1 MADGPVAG
9 RVERRRSLLE
19 ERHRPWRPRTL
30 PALLD
35 DVAAGV
41 PDRPFVIDE
50 QGSHTYAQ
58 LAEWSRGLAR
68 GLLEHGVG
76 PGDHV
81 AMLLPNSAETVAVRF
96 AVARVGAVAVPVN
109 PLLHAEELGYVLR
122 QSKASVLVTAEEHRG
137 GDLLA
142 VLDEAAPGWES
153 GAGADPSGPDL
164 RLVVTVPRAASA
176 PRRPGRLTLATLARD
191 EDGPLDARLR
201 EVARASAPEDTA
213 TIFYTSGTT
222 GQPKGVLSTHDMEL
236 RSAYGSA
243 YTRAFEDGRRIYF
256 SLPLHHVF
264 AYVEGLLASLF
275 VGGCVV
281 VGAVFDPK
289 AALDAIERHR
299 AGEALFVPTMSL
311 AVVEAARRSS
321 YDLESLHSVM
331 SAASSAPERLWT
343 DLRDELGLEQ
353 LVTAYGMTE
362 TSAATTFT
370 MPGDPVDDLV
380 GTVGRPKPGGAAGD
394 LVEYKTVGID
404 GSDLPAGAEGEL
416 VARGAIVAEGYFE
429 KPEET
434 AAVSLPGGWLR
445 SGDLGLV
452 RDDGYLVL
460 TGRAKDL
467 YKCGGELVMPTEVE
481 HRLTRLDS
489 VAQAYVVG
497 VPDERMGEVG
507 CAWVVPAEGAAP
519 TEHDLVEHCRR
530 ELARFKVP
538 AHVLFTTAERLPLT
552 ASGKVQKFKLAERAV
567 VALGRAAP
575 VRGPGPVSPAG
586 G

>member
-1 MADGPVAG
+1 MTGGIVAG
-9 RVERRRSLLE
+9 RDDRVERRRSLLE
-19 ERHRPWRPRTL
+19 ERHRPWRSRTL
-30 PALLD
+30 TALLD
-35 DVAAGV
+35 HVAAEV
-41 PDRPFVIDE
+41 PDRPFVMDE

-58 LAEWSRGLAR
+58 LVEWSRGLAR
-68 GLLEHGVG
+68 GLVEQGVQ

-81 AMLLPNSAETVAVRF
+81 ALLVPNSAETVAARF
-96 AVARVGAVAVPVN
+96 AVARTGAVAVPVN

-122 QSKASVLVTAEEHRG
+122 QAKASVLVTAEEYRG

-142 VLDEAAPGWES
+142 VLEQAAPGWES
-153 GAGADPSGPDL
+153 GGDGTCPDL
-164 RLVVTVPRAASA
+164 RLVVTVPRRGAT
-176 PRRPGRLTLATLARD
+176 PKRPDTVTLATLSRLPD
-191 EDGPLDARLR
+191 EPLDARLH
-201 EVARASAPEDTA
+201 EVARTVNPQDTA

-222 GQPKGVLSTHDMEL
+222 GQPKVVLSTHDMEL

-243 YTRAFEDGRRIYF
+243 YTRAFEDGRRVYF

-289 AALDAIERHR
+289 AALEAIERHR

-343 DLRDELGLEQ
+343 DLRDVLGLEQ

-370 MPGDPVDDLV
+370 MPGDTVDNLV
-380 GTVGRPKPGGAAGD
+380 GTVGRPKPGGAAGE

-404 GSDLPAGAEGEL
+404 GRDLPPGSEGEL
-416 VARGAIVAEGYFE
+416 VARGPIVATGYFE

-434 AAVSLPGGWLR
+434 AAALLPGGWLR

-460 TGRAKDL
+460 TGRSKDL
-467 YKCGGELVMPTEVE
+467 YKCGGELVMPAEVE
-481 HRLTRLDS
+481 HRLTRLDE

-497 VPDERMGEVG
+497 VPDARMGEVG
-507 CAWVVPAEGAAP
+507 CAWVVPADGAGP
-519 TEHDLVEHCRR
+519 TEQELVEHCRA

-538 AHVLFTTAERLPLT
+538 AYVLFTTPGRLPLT
-552 ASGKVQKFKLAERAV
+552 ASGKVQKFKLAQQAV
-567 VALGRAAP
+567 DELELTP
-575 VRGPGPVSPAG
+575 PK
-586 G
+586 